1 MQEALNSLA
10 PAAHGDAANPSSS
23 SHFSAQDGYQI
34 IRRSGDVVPF
44 TPQKIAVALTKAF
57 LAVRGAPCCARVRA
71 AAPSISKTCRTRS
84 NWA

>member
-10 PAAHGDAANPSSS
+10 PAAHGDAANPSSAHHLS
-23 SHFSAQDGYQI
+23 VQDGYQI

-57 LAVRGAPCCARVRA
+57 LAVRGAQAVSYTHLTLPTTPYV
-71 AAPSISKTCRTRS
+71 
-84 NWA
+84 